1 MNDIL
6 EIENKNA
13 KHIKHISGEI
23 TTTARQVSIDIKSRN
38 LIIIGRNGS
47 GKTSFLKSL
56 HQILMNNI
64 DEGQLSKLEDL
75 RDQLRQA
82 EETHQPRIN
91 PITGLSGHEST
102 LNYYREAI
110 KKITEPLAIS
120 YVSSDN
126 FVKEYKE
133 AHAIIRFYEATRK
146 SEILKVTAATALT
159 PEMPDYKKKENLGRN
174 LEQHLVNLEVNIGL
188 AMRKGNK
195 EKIQRIETWFRAFE
209 KNLKFLFE
217 DDSIHTIFDD
227 ENLAFSLK
235 QDNRPPYSFQSLSS
249 GYLAIF
255 EIYADLLVRSE
266 YFSVLPTELR
276 GVVLIDE
283 IDAHL
288 HTSLQ
293 RKIFPFFTRSFPNI
307 QFIVTTHSPF
317 VVTSIDDALIYDIST
332 GQECED
338 LSLFSLEH
346 VVEGILGVPPIS
358 QKMQDLLQE
367 LTSKSNDE
375 NFIPEDINKLL
386 EALSP
391 HADTL
396 DDESRMFYEIALNKY
411 LTKKR
416 ARKNV

>member
-1 MNDIL
+1 
-6 EIENKNA
+6 
-13 KHIKHISGEI
+13 
-23 TTTARQVSIDIKSRN
+23 
-38 LIIIGRNGS
+38 
-47 GKTSFLKSL
+47 
-56 HQILMNNI
+56 
-64 DEGQLSKLEDL
+64 
-75 RDQLRQA
+75 
-82 EETHQPRIN
+82 
-91 PITGLSGHEST
+91 
-102 LNYYREAI
+102 
-110 KKITEPLAIS
+110 
-120 YVSSDN
+120 
-126 FVKEYKE
+126 
-133 AHAIIRFYEATRK
+133 
-146 SEILKVTAATALT
+146 
-159 PEMPDYKKKENLGRN
+159 
-174 LEQHLVNLEVNIGL
+174 
-188 AMRKGNK
+188 MR
-195 EKIQRIETWFRAFE
+195 T
-209 KNLKFLFE
+209 
-217 DDSIHTIFDD
+217 
-227 ENLAFSLK
+227 
-235 QDNRPPYSFQSLSS
+235 
-249 GYLAIF
+249 
-255 EIYADLLVRSE
+255 E